1 MAINKAMKMALKA
14 LSYPD
19 IDIKKSYKLKRQIN
33 TVANPYIKP
42 LYKMWDHVI
51 PGMEHEIP
59 VRIFAPSNG
68 VKPEGILIFF
78 HGGGFV
84 VGNIDSY
91 TKVCANMSEQT
102 KQLVISVDYRLA
114 PEYPFPAA
122 LLDCYA
128 VTREIF
134 MDATIFNIP
143 LENISLIGDSAGGNL
158 AAAVSLMARNCGEF
172 LPKKQILIYPS
183 TWNDHSETSPYESV
197 REYGTDYLLTAK
209 RINDYLD
216 LYQSS
221 DEDRNNPYFT
231 PLLADDLSNQPKT
244 LIITAGYDPLRDEGE
259 AYGKKLYKFGND
271 VKVYRMKDA
280 LHGFI
285 SLPKGFVHVKRAY
298 ELINEFLKEDINY
311 RGSNNQ

>member
-1 MAINKAMKMALKA
+1 MAINKAMRMALKA

-19 IDIKKSYKLKRQIN
+19 IDIKKTYKIKRQIN
-33 TVANPYIKP
+33 TVANSYIKP

-51 PGMEHEIP
+51 PGLEHEIP
-59 VRIFAPSNG
+59 VRIFAPVNG

-91 TKVCANMSEQT
+91 TNVCANMAEQT
-102 KQLVISVDYRLA
+102 KQLVVSVDYRLA

-134 MDATIFNIP
+134 MDASIFNVP
-143 LENISLIGDSAGGNL
+143 LENITLIGDSAGGNL
-158 AAAVSLMARNCGEF
+158 SAAVSLMARNCGEF
-172 LPKKQILIYPS
+172 LPNKQILMYPS
-183 TWNDHSETSPYESV
+183 TWNDHSETSPFDSV
-197 REYGTDYLLTAK
+197 REFGTDYLLTAK

-221 DEDRNNPYFT
+221 VEDRNNPYFA

-244 LIITAGYDPLRDEGE
+244 LIITAAYDPLRDEGE
-259 AYGKKLYKFGND
+259 AYGKKLYKFVND

-285 SLPKGFVHVKRAY
+285 SLPKSFVHVKRTY
-298 ELINEFLKEDINY
+298 ELINQFLE
-311 RGSNNQ
+311 

>member
-19 IDIKKSYKLKRQIN
+19 IDIKKTYKIKRQIN
-33 TVANPYIKP
+33 TAAHPYIKP

-51 PGMEHEIP
+51 PGMDHEIP
-59 VRIFAPSNG
+59 VRIFVPTNG
-68 VKPEGILIFF
+68 IKPEGILIFF

-84 VGNIDSY
+84 IGNIDSY
-91 TKVCANMSEQT
+91 TNVCANMAEQT
-102 KQLVISVDYRLA
+102 KQLVVSVDYRLA

-122 LLDCYA
+122 LDDCYT

-143 LENISLIGDSAGGNL
+143 LENITLIGDSAGASL
-158 AAAVSLMARNCGEF
+158 AATVSLMARNCGEF
-172 LPKKQILIYPS
+172 LPKKQILMYPS
-183 TWNDHSETSPYESV
+183 TWNDHSETSPFDSV
-197 REYGTDYLLTAK
+197 REFGSDYLLTAK

-221 DEDRNNPYFT
+221 VEDRNNPYFA
-231 PLLADDLSNQPKT
+231 PLLSHDLSKQPKT

-285 SLPKGFVHVKRAY
+285 SLPKRFVHVKRTY
-298 ELINEFLKEDINY
+298 ELINQFLE
-311 RGSNNQ
+311 

>member
-1 MAINKAMKMALKA
+1 MAISKAMRMALKA
-14 LSYPD
+14 LSYPE
-19 IDIKKSYKLKRQIN
+19 IDIKKTYKLKRQIN

-51 PGMEHEIP
+51 PGLEHEIP
-59 VRIFAPSNG
+59 VRIFAPTNG

-84 VGNIDSY
+84 IGNIDSY
-91 TKVCANMSEQT
+91 TKVCANMAEQT
-102 KQLVISVDYRLA
+102 KQLVVSVDYRLA
-114 PEYPFPAA
+114 PEFPFPAA
-122 LLDCYA
+122 LLDCYV
-128 VTREIF
+128 VTKEIF
-134 MDATIFNIP
+134 MDATIFNVP
-143 LENISLIGDSAGGNL
+143 LENITLIGDSAGGNL
-158 AAAVSLMARNCGEF
+158 AAAVSLMAKNYGEF

-197 REYGTDYLLTAK
+197 REFGTDYLLTAK

-221 DEDRNNPYFT
+221 EEDRNNPYFA
-231 PLLADDLSNQPKT
+231 PLLCDDLSNQPKT

-271 VKVYRMKDA
+271 VKVYRMKNA
-280 LHGFI
+280 IHGFI
-285 SLPKGFVHVKRAY
+285 SLPKRSVHVKRAY
-298 ELINEFLKEDINY
+298 ELINQFLD
-311 RGSNNQ
+311 

>member
-19 IDIKKSYKLKRQIN
+19 IDIKKTYKIKRQIN
-33 TVANPYIKP
+33 TIANPYIKP

-51 PGMEHEIP
+51 PGIEHEIP
-59 VRIFAPSNG
+59 VRIFAPANG
-68 VKPEGILIFF
+68 VRPEGILIFF

-91 TKVCANMSEQT
+91 TKVCANMAEQT
-102 KQLVISVDYRLA
+102 KHLVVSVDYRLA

-122 LLDCYA
+122 LNDCYA

-143 LENISLIGDSAGGNL
+143 LENITLIGDSAGGNL
-158 AAAVSLMARNCGEF
+158 AASVSLMAKNCGEF
-172 LPKKQILIYPS
+172 LPKKQILLYPS
-183 TWNDHSETSPYESV
+183 TWNDHRETTPFDSV
-197 REYGTDYLLTAK
+197 REFGTDYLLTAN

-216 LYQSS
+216 LYQSC
-221 DEDRNNPYFT
+221 DDDRNNPYFA
-231 PLLADDLSNQPKT
+231 PLLSEDLSNQPKT

-285 SLPKGFVHVKRAY
+285 SLPKRFVHVKRAY
-298 ELINEFLKEDINY
+298 ELINQFLE
-311 RGSNNQ
+311 

>member
-1 MAINKAMKMALKA
+1 MAINKAMRMALKA

-19 IDIKKSYKLKRQIN
+19 IDIKKTYKLKRQIN

-51 PGMEHEIP
+51 PGLDHEIP
-59 VRIFAPSNG
+59 VRIFAPTNG
-68 VKPEGILIFF
+68 VKPEGVLIFF

-91 TKVCANMSEQT
+91 TKVCANMAEQT
-102 KQLVISVDYRLA
+102 KQLVVSVDYRLA

-134 MDATIFNIP
+134 IDATIFNVP

-158 AAAVSLMARNCGEF
+158 AAAVSLMARDCGEF
-172 LPKKQILIYPS
+172 LPKRQILMYPS
-183 TWNDHSETSPYESV
+183 TWNDHSETTPYASV
-197 REYGTDYLLTAK
+197 RKFGSDYLLTAK

-216 LYQSS
+216 LYQNS
-221 DEDRNNPYFT
+221 DNDRSNPYFA
-231 PLLADDLSNQPKT
+231 PLLANDLSKQPKT
-244 LIITAGYDPLRDEGE
+244 LIITADYDPLRDEGE
-259 AYGKKLYKFGND
+259 AYGKKLHKFDND

-285 SLPKGFVHVKRAY
+285 SLPKRFVHVERAY
-298 ELINEFLKEDINY
+298 ELINQFLNEDI
-311 RGSNNQ
+311 

>member
-1 MAINKAMKMALKA
+1 MAINKAMRMALKA

-19 IDIKKSYKLKRQIN
+19 IDIKKTYKLKRQIN

-51 PGMEHEIP
+51 PGLDHEIP
-59 VRIFAPSNG
+59 VRIFAPTNG
-68 VKPEGILIFF
+68 VKPEGVLIFF

-91 TKVCANMSEQT
+91 TKVCANMAEQT
-102 KQLVISVDYRLA
+102 KQLVVSVDYRLA

-134 MDATIFNIP
+134 IDATIFNVP

-158 AAAVSLMARNCGEF
+158 AAAVSLMARDCGTF

-183 TWNDHSETSPYESV
+183 TWNDHSETTPYDSV
-197 REYGTDYLLTAK
+197 REFGSNYLLTAK

-216 LYQSS
+216 LYQGS
-221 DEDRNNPYFT
+221 DEDRSNPYFA
-231 PLLADDLSNQPKT
+231 PLLANDLSRQPKT
-244 LIITAGYDPLRDEGE
+244 LIITADCDPLRDEGE
-259 AYGKKLYKFGND
+259 AYGKKLHKFDND

-298 ELINEFLKEDINY
+298 ELINQFLIEDI
-311 RGSNNQ
+311 

>member
-1 MAINKAMKMALKA
+1 MAINKAMRMALKA

-19 IDIKKSYKLKRQIN
+19 IDIKKTYKLKRQIN

-51 PGMEHEIP
+51 PGLDHEIP
-59 VRIFAPSNG
+59 VRIFAPTNG
-68 VKPEGILIFF
+68 VKPEGVLIFF

-91 TKVCANMSEQT
+91 TKVCANMAEQT
-102 KQLVISVDYRLA
+102 KQLVVSVDYRLA

-134 MDATIFNIP
+134 IDATIFNVP

-158 AAAVSLMARNCGEF
+158 AAAVSLMARDCGTF

-183 TWNDHSETSPYESV
+183 TWNDHSETTPYDSV
-197 REYGTDYLLTAK
+197 REFGSNYLLTAK

-216 LYQSS
+216 LYQGS
-221 DEDRNNPYFT
+221 DEDRSNPYFA
-231 PLLADDLSNQPKT
+231 PLLANDLSWQPKT
-244 LIITAGYDPLRDEGE
+244 LIITADCDPLRDEGE
-259 AYGKKLYKFGND
+259 AYGKKLHKFDND

-298 ELINEFLKEDINY
+298 ELINQFLIEDI
-311 RGSNNQ
+311 

>member
-1 MAINKAMKMALKA
+1 MAINKAMRMALKA

-19 IDIKKSYKLKRQIN
+19 IDIKKTYKIKRQIN
-33 TVANPYIKP
+33 TVANSYIKP

-51 PGMEHEIP
+51 PGLEHEIP
-59 VRIFAPSNG
+59 VRIFAPVNG

-91 TKVCANMSEQT
+91 TNVCANMAEQT
-102 KQLVISVDYRLA
+102 KQLVVSVDYRLA

-134 MDATIFNIP
+134 MDASIFNVP
-143 LENISLIGDSAGGNL
+143 LENITLIGDSAGGNL
-158 AAAVSLMARNCGEF
+158 SAAVSLMARNCGEF
-172 LPKKQILIYPS
+172 LPNKQILMYPS
-183 TWNDHSETSPYESV
+183 TWNDHSETSPFDSV
-197 REYGTDYLLTAK
+197 REFGTDYLLTAK

-221 DEDRNNPYFT
+221 VEDRNNPYFA

-259 AYGKKLYKFGND
+259 AYGKKLYKFVND

-285 SLPKGFVHVKRAY
+285 SLPKSFVHVKRTY
-298 ELINEFLKEDINY
+298 ELINQFLE
-311 RGSNNQ
+311 

>member
-19 IDIKKSYKLKRQIN
+19 IDIKKTYKIKRQIN
-33 TVANPYIKP
+33 TIANPYIKP

-51 PGMEHEIP
+51 PGIEHEIP
-59 VRIFAPSNG
+59 VRIFAPANG
-68 VKPEGILIFF
+68 VRPEGILIFF

-91 TKVCANMSEQT
+91 TKVCANMAEQT
-102 KQLVISVDYRLA
+102 KHLVVSVDYRLA

-122 LLDCYA
+122 LNDCYA

-143 LENISLIGDSAGGNL
+143 LENITLIGDSAGGNL
-158 AAAVSLMARNCGEF
+158 AASVSLMAKNCGEF
-172 LPKKQILIYPS
+172 LPKKQILLYPS
-183 TWNDHSETSPYESV
+183 TWNDHRETTQFDSV
-197 REYGTDYLLTAK
+197 REFGTDYLLTAN

-216 LYQSS
+216 LYQSC
-221 DEDRNNPYFT
+221 DDDRNNPYFA
-231 PLLADDLSNQPKT
+231 PLLSEDLSNQPKT

-285 SLPKGFVHVKRAY
+285 SLPKRFVHVKRAY
-298 ELINEFLKEDINY
+298 ELINQFLE
-311 RGSNNQ
+311 

>member
-19 IDIKKSYKLKRQIN
+19 IDIKKTYKIKRQIN
-33 TVANPYIKP
+33 TIANPYIKP

-51 PGMEHEIP
+51 PGIEHEIP
-59 VRIFAPSNG
+59 VRIFAPANG
-68 VKPEGILIFF
+68 VRPEGILIFF

-91 TKVCANMSEQT
+91 TKVCANMAEQT
-102 KQLVISVDYRLA
+102 KHLVVSVDYRLA

-122 LLDCYA
+122 LNDCYA

-143 LENISLIGDSAGGNL
+143 LENITLIGDSAGGNL
-158 AAAVSLMARNCGEF
+158 AASVSLMAKNCGEF
-172 LPKKQILIYPS
+172 LPKKQILLYPS
-183 TWNDHSETSPYESV
+183 TWNDHRETTPFDSV
-197 REYGTDYLLTAK
+197 REFGTDYLLTSN

-216 LYQSS
+216 LYQSC
-221 DEDRNNPYFT
+221 DDDRNNPYFA
-231 PLLADDLSNQPKT
+231 PLLSEDLSNQPKT

-285 SLPKGFVHVKRAY
+285 SLPKRFVHVKRAY
-298 ELINEFLKEDINY
+298 ELINQFLE
-311 RGSNNQ
+311 